1 VLPRDEARRLFE
13 EMGQKF
19 KVAIIDRLASDVSS
33 VSVYRTG
40 DFLDLCRGPHVPD
53 SGALTTVKLLRVAG
67 VYWRGDERNPSSAG
81 LRHRLVQPADLA
93 AYLDRLARPSGAITA
108 AWGASSRCSLRRLGP
123 ACPTGCPTASSSST
137 S

>member
-1 VLPRDEARRLFE
+1 
-13 EMGQKF
+13 MGQKF

-67 VYWRGDERNPSSAG
+67 VYWRGDERNPPAPAG
-81 LRHRLVQPADLA
+81 LRHRLVQPRRPR
-93 AYLDRLARPSGAITA
+93 AYLDASPRPSGAITA
-108 AWGASSRCSLRRLGP
+108 ALGRELEMFHFDASAPGM
-123 ACPTGCPTASSSST
+123 PTGCPTASSSST